1 MADNHHVHISSS
13 SASCGLLELSGLT
26 SDPEKILF
34 ALANYLYHPSRGSPG
49 AFVLWSDT
57 EESNGVKLNEFLI
70 HLFLNNDLPKVSNW
84 VINPKT
90 SNNIRVW
97 VWEIPHTQFKE
108 WYKQKRVEKASQV

>member
-34 ALANYLYHPSRGSPG
+34 ALANYLYHPSKGTPA
-49 AFVLWSDT
+49 AFALWSDT
-57 EESNGVKLNEFLI
+57 KESNGIKLKDYTIKEF
-70 HLFLNNDLPKVSNW
+70 KMVQGTNW

-90 SNNIRVW
+90 SNEICVW
-97 VWEIPHTQFKE
+97 VWEIPHTKFKE